1 MFFSILHKRWRLTL
15 ICLCSGIGGGV
26 RFPGCCT
33 WLWNSEKTQGKSFVF
48 QTWFVNERWLF
59 VLLNQKVTIPP
70 PFHRY
75 GRFFCLEQFFESLFR
90 IYLNCTKLWPLGAAV
105 GEQLLWVLVSS
116 NRFFF
121 FFRLYPFRG
130 RHGGS
135 STAFTASTNIS
146 LSEIFFVSLTA
157 TSCLTSFVLAPLTLA
172 TALLASL
179 RSYFSLLPKF
189 KYYYVPDNIYLFIYL
204 SVLTSV
210 WISGTSVPHTI
221 PWLLK

>member
-75 GRFFCLEQFFESLFR
+75 GTFFCLEQFLLIFVQDL
-90 IYLNCTKLWPLGAAV
+90 P
-105 GEQLLWVLVSS
+105 QLYKIVTT
-116 NRFFF
+116 
-121 FFRLYPFRG
+121 
-130 RHGGS
+130 GGS
-135 STAFTASTNIS
+135 SGRAAP
-146 LSEIFFVSLTA
+146 VSP
-157 TSCLTSFVLAPLTLA
+157 CEFK
-172 TALLASL
+172 
-179 RSYFSLLPKF
+179 SLLLLLSALPLQGS
-189 KYYYVPDNIYLFIYL
+189 PRRIIYSIYSVHKYL
-204 SVLTSV
+204 SLWDLLRLFDGNFMSD
-210 WISGTSVPHTI
+210 IFCARPPHLGYSSLGFSQKLFQPAPKI
-221 PWLLK
+221 QILLCAW

>member
-33 WLWNSEKTQGKSFVF
+33 WLWNSEKTQGKNFVF

-70 PFHRY
+70 LRNVFLFGTILWIFVQDWPLIVQNCDHW
-75 GRFFCLEQFFESLFR
+75 GQQWASSSCESLWVQIASSSSFGS
-90 IYLNCTKLWPLGAAV
+90 TPSGVAAADHL
-105 GEQLLWVLVSS
+105 QHLQ
-116 NRFFF
+116 R
-121 FFRLYPFRG
+121 PQ
-130 RHGGS
+130 
-135 STAFTASTNIS
+135 IS
-146 LSEIFFVSLTA
+146 LSEIFFVSLMA

-189 KYYYVPDNIYLFIYL
+189 KYYYVPDNIDLFIYL
-204 SVLTSV
+204 SVSTTV
-210 WISGTSVPHTI
+210 WISGTSVLHTI